1 VPSESVTPAQA
12 PQHHHNRYLQHNRTT
27 AASIMEMGEL
37 HCIWKRIVEFLSHT
51 VPKISEC
58 RKKEKVY
65 YNPDFHGL
73 WTKIALI

>member
-1 VPSESVTPAQA
+1 
-12 PQHHHNRYLQHNRTT
+12 
-27 AASIMEMGEL
+27 
-37 HCIWKRIVEFLSHT
+37 

-73 WTKIALI
+73 WTKIALIWAKDFLKIKKWLAKYLDNIVNCGVFNKKSFPMCFWW